1 MDNED
6 ISNSNHKSR
15 NVLSCKVVEEGEVS
29 KGFGFVQF
37 DSEELAMVAC
47 AALHDTLVHGRKLR
61 STKYSTSNISNKDLN
76 YGNYWGLKATTSH
89 KKESIKS
96 GSLGSSAQRS
106 LATATTL

>member
-1 MDNED
+1 MFDLLL
-6 ISNSNHKSR
+6 SSHKFASACKDM
-15 NVLSCKVVEEGEVS
+15 VLSCWVYSALSGMY
-29 KGFGFVQF
+29 F
-37 DSEELAMVAC
+37 LARW
-47 AALHDTLVHGRKLR
+47 LKK